1 MTFIANIVCS
11 SVLWRGLK
19 IRSNGEREATTEES
33 EERTDQAGAP
43 GQESYSQLCIINI
56 YPLAG
61 VCKIHPE
68 LSLFMVAEDKD

>member
-1 MTFIANIVCS
+1 MA
-11 SVLWRGLK
+11 R
-19 IRSNGEREATTEES
+19 ERRQQRED
-33 EERTDQAGAP
+33 RTDPDSQGRAP
-43 GQESYSQLCIINI
+43 GQESYSQLCVINI

>member
-19 IRSNGEREATTEES
+19 IRSNGESRGRGDKRRVG
-33 EERTDQAGAP
+33 ERAQSSWP
-43 GQESYSQLCIINI
+43 GIIFPAVCDNI
-56 YPLAG
+56 DPLAG
-61 VCKIHPE
+61 VCRIHPE